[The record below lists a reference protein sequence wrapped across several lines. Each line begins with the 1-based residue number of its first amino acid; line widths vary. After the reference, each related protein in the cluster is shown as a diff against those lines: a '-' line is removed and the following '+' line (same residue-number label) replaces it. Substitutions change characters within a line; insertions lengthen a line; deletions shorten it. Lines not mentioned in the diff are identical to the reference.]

1 LGQQARKD
9 TRENDDRISHIHR
22 HGLVLCIAYALTA
35 NRALLQIQYVVRI
48 GTNLLEEEM
57 TDHNHQGDTSREA
70 ANSEK
75 KFIRLTIIAAV
86 VSVAMMAL
94 ASLLYLYWTGYLSST
109 FQ

>member
-1 LGQQARKD
+1 
-9 TRENDDRISHIHR
+9 
-22 HGLVLCIAYALTA
+22 
-35 NRALLQIQYVVRI
+35 
-48 GTNLLEEEM
+48 M